1 MKAFQLLTTAYV
13 LSLKSLWPFHAF
25 KLNRFAF
32 VQCPIAV
39 FLDHGVMYKYVFTRA
54 ALDEAI
60 AFGAI
65 KPLNG
70 TLFLHDD
77 LLSCLAKKQ

>member
-1 MKAFQLLTTAYV
+1 
-13 LSLKSLWPFHAF
+13 
-25 KLNRFAF
+25 
-32 VQCPIAV
+32 
-39 FLDHGVMYKYVFTRA
+39 MYKYVFTRA